1 MTLPPP
7 ITSRTNARVKALRA
21 GFGGKASQPGESI
34 AVEGE
39 TLLAEAL
46 RSGLRPETIFVR
58 RGSEDV
64 LSRLQLQASLQGSVV
79 VLSEEVFDS
88 AVDTHS
94 PQGVAGLLP
103 IPSLRAESGVR
114 DGATLV
120 LEAMQDPGNLGTL
133 LRAAEAFGISEVLLT
148 PDSVNP
154 WNPKAIRASAGS
166 VFRVPIRRVPL
177 ARIGDSLAARGVRL
191 FAAVAQAPGAVA
203 CMDADL
209 TGRCALLIGNEGAG
223 LSAEALKLADERIH
237 IPCLTESLN
246 AAVAGATLL
255 YEAMRQRLGAAGQS
269 GAEARS

>member
-39 TLLAEAL
+39 TLLTEAL

-58 RGSEDV
+58 QGSEDV
-64 LSRLQLQASLQGSVV
+64 LSRLQASLQGSIV
-79 VLSEEVFDS
+79 VLSEDVFDS
-88 AVDTHS
+88 AVDTLS

-103 IPSLRAESGVR
+103 IPSLRAQSGER

-166 VFRVPIRRVPL
+166 VFRVPVQRVPL
-177 ARIGDSLAARGVRL
+177 AGIGDSLAARGVRL

-223 LSAEALKLADERIH
+223 LSAEALKLAGERIH

-255 YEAMRQRLGAAGQS
+255 YEAMRQRRGAAGQS